1 MRRHNMSN
9 IRISCFRY
17 GGEMKLAALVYNI
30 SSSTD
35 AKLLGLLMT
44 SFHLE
49 THLQALKKFMLLGQ
63 VGWYQ
68 WHSCN

>member
-1 MRRHNMSN
+1 
-9 IRISCFRY
+9 
-17 GGEMKLAALVYNI
+17 MKLAALVYNI

-35 AKLLGLLMT
+35 AKLLGLLRT

-68 WHSCN
+68 WSSCN